1 MNGERFDPA
10 LLKGNCPVCGVS
22 TSAQTG
28 DPTPMHQRNGDQS
41 QGTCSGSGSP
51 SQ

>member
-28 DPTPMHQRNGDQS
+28 DPPIQTSGDQS